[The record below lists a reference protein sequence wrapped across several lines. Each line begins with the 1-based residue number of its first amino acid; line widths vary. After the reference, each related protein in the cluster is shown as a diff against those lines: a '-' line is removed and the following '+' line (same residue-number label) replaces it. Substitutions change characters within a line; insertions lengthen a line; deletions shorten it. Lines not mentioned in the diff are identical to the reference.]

1 MTGLSSCPPGRSGDV
16 NITCNFK
23 RHKGSMVERKTCVT
37 QTVYLLNLGT
47 HSFFQILYTL
57 LSSHRIFYPSSFFFF
72 QFSHFLIPGQFFP
85 SSPKLKPVSFSSVFF
100 FFLAIYTAS
109 VSFAPFPLACSA
121 LYMFS
126 LAFVYLEFFL
136 HHSWIKLF
144 KSFTINNLN
153 EKRTFNKI
161 KIIGFIEIGEYLK

>member
-1 MTGLSSCPPGRSGDV
+1 MTGLISCPPGRSGDV

-100 FFLAIYTAS
+100 LFFSHLHCQRLICSLSTSMFCS
-109 VSFAPFPLACSA
+109 VHVFI
-121 LYMFS
+121 S
-126 LAFVYLEFFL
+126 LRL
-136 HHSWIKLF
+136 SWIFSSPFLDKTLQ
-144 KSFTINNLN
+144 ILHDQ
-153 EKRTFNKI
+153 
-161 KIIGFIEIGEYLK
+161 